1 MRRLDVITYAMDVN
15 FGKLGDGE
23 GQGGLAGCSPWGRRE
38 SVGYVWETEQSRGP
52 ASSESPSL
60 SCEPQEGLISFP
72 FICRFFVPWNTIL
85 TAEKSFNF
93 IFITHSL

>member
-1 MRRLDVITYAMDVN
+1 MLGMVEGRGHRRMRRLDGITYAMDVN
-15 FGKLGDGE
+15 LGKLGDGE

-72 FICRFFVPWNTIL
+72 FICRFLLYPGIP
-85 TAEKSFNF
+85 S
-93 IFITHSL
+93 